1 VYDIALSVA
10 ACLRAGTRVDVA
22 WPVRAHGFSARD
34 RNEALALT
42 PGGGRIGAVASG
54 AANDQLSDLAG
65 RGGAGRLVH
74 LTVAEFEAQLAGLS
88 GGGDLDCLL
97 VPATELPAG
106 LWDRLR
112 QRDPVCLLTR
122 LDGDRVT
129 GIELYDQ
136 DTVAQAGE
144 EAARLFGRAISD
156 NAVTA
161 EAVVTVFYPVPKL
174 LIVGRSPIADAL
186 RANAELLG
194 WQAEV
199 VGEPGVATGVIAG
212 LSALDAVVVAAH
224 DLELAGPALEAALA
238 SSAGY
243 LGGLGSRHMQ
253 QARADWLAYRGI
265 TDLTRLNGPAGL
277 DIGARTPAEIAVS
290 ILAEA
295 LAVRSGRAAASLRD
309 GRAAQH

>member
-1 VYDIALSVA
+1 MYDIALSVA

-22 WPVRAHGFSARD
+22 WPVRAQGFASREP
-34 RNEALALT
+34 NEALALT

-54 AANDQLSDLAG
+54 AANGQLSDLAIQ
-65 RGGAGRLVH
+65 GGGGRLVH
-74 LTVAEFEAQLAGLS
+74 LSIAEFEAQLAGLS
-88 GGGDLDCLL
+88 RGGELDCLL
-97 VPATELPAG
+97 APATDLPAE

-112 QRDPVCLLTR
+112 DRQSVCLVAR

-129 GIELYDQ
+129 GVELYGP

-144 EAARLFGRAISD
+144 EAAQLLGRGISG
-156 NAVTA
+156 AVVTP
-161 EAVVTVFYPVPKL
+161 EAVVTVFCPVPKL
-174 LIVGRSPIADAL
+174 LIVGHGAIVDAL

-194 WQAEV
+194 WQVEV
-199 VGEPGVATGVIAG
+199 AGERGVATGVIAG
-212 LSALDAVVVAAH
+212 LSPLDAVVVAAH

-243 LGGLGSRHMQ
+243 LGGLGSRRMQ
-253 QARADWLAYRGI
+253 QTRADWLAYRGV
-265 TDLTRLNGPAGL
+265 TDLSRLHRPAGL

-295 LAVRSGRAAASLRD
+295 LAVRSGRAVPALGGPDA
-309 GRAAQH
+309 